1 MSLIWGLTWAAIK
14 LGLDDVPP
22 LLLAAARYLLTAA
35 LLATAVRG
43 AGAAF
48 AHGRTGRTIISALLV
63 NTSTYGLLFWG
74 MQHVPSG
81 LVNLALIPILL
92 FAIAAFTGEERPTWR
107 HASAL
112 AIGSIGLVGL
122 FWTRLGAGSG
132 SGGYRRPKSRSISA
146 SLSSI

>member
-48 AHGRTGRTIISALLV
+48 AHGRTVVSALLV
-63 NTSTYGLLFWG
+63 NTGTY
-74 MQHVPSG
+74 
-81 LVNLALIPILL
+81 
-92 FAIAAFTGEERPTWR
+92 ER
-107 HASAL
+107 
-112 AIGSIGLVGL
+112 
-122 FWTRLGAGSG
+122 
-132 SGGYRRPKSRSISA
+132 
-146 SLSSI
+146 